1 MNKTTTLLISL
12 FLAQGTAIAAPK
24 NYDNDDIKIS
34 TDNVRVNLDWDDR
47 EYGWWQNNCL
57 NISSDR
63 VKIDCD
69 KMDSKYR
76 DHYNRSVHSGNNP
89 GKGHDKDDW
98 DNGGSGKYK
107 EKDKGNG
114 KGKNK

>member
-1 MNKTTTLLISL
+1 MNKTATLLLSL
-12 FLAQGTAIAAPK
+12 LLAHGVAVAAPK
-24 NYDNDDIKIS
+24 HLDSDDINIS

-47 EYGWWQNNCL
+47 EYGWWQDNCL
-57 NISSDR
+57 NISTDR

-98 DNGGSGKYK
+98 DDKGNGKNK
-107 EKDKGNG
+107 EKGNG